1 MYITGRENLRA
12 CGWKCKGGVSS
23 SVIHEMHMIL
33 SYKLLSVHNYH
44 VVRGKLVD
52 RRRRGETSLI

>member
-12 CGWKCKGGVSS
+12 CGWKCKGQVSA

-33 SYKLLSVHNYH
+33 SYELLSVHNYH

-52 RRRRGETSLI
+52 RRRRGRD